1 MTASAPRTN
10 PISRLN
16 SPART
21 YHYQRFAHA
30 LTNAD
35 AWLVA
40 IVDRYSFDVGLF
52 HPHLHVGLSRRT
64 MTRGHRG
71 ALTLRCRALS
81 SPSPCRFIPA
91 LSQDSRPDRPGHLP
105 GHRAAHR
112 GPGPETI
119 P

>member
-40 IVDRYSFDVGLF
+40 IVDRYSFDAGLF

-64 MTRGHRG
+64 MPRGHRV
-71 ALTLRCRALS
+71 ALTQIHNRVLAPLFVADQPQAPPELRTALHT
-81 SPSPCRFIPA
+81 
-91 LSQDSRPDRPGHLP
+91 LDQ
-105 GHRAAHR
+105 
-112 GPGPETI
+112 
-119 P
+119 